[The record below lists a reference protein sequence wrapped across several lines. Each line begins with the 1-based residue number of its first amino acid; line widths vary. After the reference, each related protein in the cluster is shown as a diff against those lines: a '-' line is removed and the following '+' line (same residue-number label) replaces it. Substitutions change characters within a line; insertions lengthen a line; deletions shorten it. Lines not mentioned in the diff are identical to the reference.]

1 MDRQKEL
8 NRLVSEMHKLGYYP
22 ACILDV
28 HDFSHDGNGGQYRRE
43 QVESAIESVA
53 DIDFG
58 YDDAVWAELDNMRNW
73 ED

>member
-1 MDRQKEL
+1 MDRRKEL
-8 NRLVSEMHKLGYYP
+8 NRLVSEMHKLGHYP

-28 HDFSHDGNGGQYRRE
+28 HDFTHGDGRQYRRE
-43 QVESAIESVA
+43 QVESAIESVCRYESR
-53 DIDFG
+53 